1 MKKLLVLLWLPL
13 LGSLAWSQSTIYR
26 CGNEYTN
33 NAGRAKE
40 QGCKAVD
47 GGHVTVIHG
56 DARPA
61 SAPAAAAAAPA
72 VRSSASAPRAEGT
85 AQRARDSDAR
95 VILQGELAKSQERMA
110 QLELEYNN
118 GYPERTALELR
129 NPQAH
134 IDRTASLK
142 AQIARYQSDIAGL
155 RREIARLP
163 AASAV
168 GAAGVPVN

>member
-1 MKKLLVLLWLPL
+1 MKKALVLLLLPL

-33 NAGRAKE
+33 NASRAKE
-40 QGCKAVD
+40 QGCKPVD

-61 SAPAAAAAAPA
+61 APAAAASPAPA
-72 VRSSASAPRAEGT
+72 ARASAPAPRADSS

-95 VILQGELAKSQERMA
+95 AILQGELALSQERMA

-118 GYPERTALELR
+118 GYPERSALELR

-163 AASAV
+163 AASAG
-168 GAAGVPVN
+168 GAAQVPVN